1 VAQSPNKPRVSQ
13 GEPETRAGQLSPD
26 DEGQAKQIE
35 ALEQQK
41 C

>member
-1 VAQSPNKPRVSQ
+1 MAQSPNKQRVSQ
-13 GEPETRAGQLSPD
+13 GEPETLAGHLSPD
-26 DEGQAKQIE
+26 NEGQAKQIE